1 MILGM
6 SRRWWFDEV
15 NGVYLIDLR
24 AFIFGFLGSRTT
36 GCVLLTVVPILSPA
50 LYDIICWSHSYTPK
64 IQYCVSLLKLRCS
77 GDSRALWPDVRESDG
92 PQCHTRIGA
101 GHSTATAWHV
111 ASVTT
116 HVRTAPFEA
125 RFVRFWT
132 ASTLLSTAIISLCT
146 LHPFLG
152 YGLRRPRLSPN
163 KHTTSRGFPARMS
176 NLSRRPQERGRD
188 TMR

>member
-1 MILGM
+1 M
-6 SRRWWFDEV
+6 
-15 NGVYLIDLR
+15 
-24 AFIFGFLGSRTT
+24 
-36 GCVLLTVVPILSPA
+36 LLTFVPIAFPGF
-50 LYDIICWSHSYTPK
+50 YEIVCRSHSYTSR
-64 IQYCVSLLKLRCS
+64 IQYCVCLRLQCS
-77 GDSRALWPDVRESDG
+77 GDCQTLWLDVRESDG

-101 GHSTATAWHV
+101 GHSTATAWQV

-116 HVRTAPFEA
+116 HVRTAPLEA

-152 YGLRRPRLSPN
+152 YGLRGPRLSPN
-163 KHTTSRGFPARMS
+163 KHNSSRGFPARMS
-176 NLSRRPQERGRD
+176 NLPRRPQERGRD